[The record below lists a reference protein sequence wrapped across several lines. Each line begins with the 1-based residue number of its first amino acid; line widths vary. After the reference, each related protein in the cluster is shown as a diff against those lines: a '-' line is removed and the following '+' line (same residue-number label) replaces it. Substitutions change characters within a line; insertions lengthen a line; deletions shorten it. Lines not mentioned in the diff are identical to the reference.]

1 MISERIGAR
10 RQRVERA
17 RRIAIALATAG
28 AVVLGLAGM
37 TGCDREDRDFQTIPP
52 GASEETPVRTSAL
65 HAGPSGTEPT
75 IVNAYEN
82 NAWAIGEG
90 QRLYAQMNCAGCH
103 SPGGGGGIGPALT
116 DDEWIYGAQP
126 ENIFDTIIKGRPRG
140 MPSFRDRLGNSEV
153 WKLVAYVRTLNGRTR
168 KDAWAPRS
176 EGMEDAIPDT
186 DERGTQHGADTSRVH
201 PEQQAPRPGGATR

>member
-1 MISERIGAR
+1 MISERIGVR

-17 RRIAIALATAG
+17 RRLVIALAAAG
-28 AVVLGLAGM
+28 AAALVLGGM

-65 HAGPSGTEPT
+65 HAGPGATEPT

-90 QRLYAQMNCAGCH
+90 QRLYGQMNCAGCH
-103 SPGGGGGIGPALT
+103 APGGGGGIGPALT

-126 ENIFDTIIKGRPRG
+126 ENIFDTIVKGRPRG
-140 MPSFRDRLGNSEV
+140 MPSFRDRIGNSEV

-168 KDAWAPRS
+168 KDTWAPRS
-176 EGMEDAIPDT
+176 EGMEDELPDT

-201 PEQQAPRPGGATR
+201 PEQQAPRPGATR